1 MTIIKVQNC
10 DSRTVSDTFNISW
23 NSQTCSSFF
32 LSTGHWSTWLHLYV
46 YNNTSVFVFI
56 QDYFCICILVNWLL
70 VGLAPFVWPAFA
82 DIDSISPAPRIPH
95 RFSGRRFFKNTF
107 IIVVWLNYLGYCRK
121 IQHFENNKR
130 LRSPKGTKHLKSKWR
145 SEAHSIKCSQWKLCQ
160 YS

>member
-10 DSRTVSDTFNISW
+10 DSRT
-23 NSQTCSSFF
+23 SQTAKLVHLSFC
-32 LSTGHWSTWLHLYV
+32 HWSTWLHLYV
-46 YNNTSVFVFI
+46 YNNTSVFVFV

-95 RFSGRRFFKNTF
+95 RFSGRRFFKF